1 MYKIFF
7 PILLS
12 GIGIYYYY
20 HFKYLNN
27 EKEKIFKN
35 EIKKSEENEIN
46 RIEEK
51 NVEEEIKLDDMLRYQ
66 IILYKDPITIFNNWE
81 LIN

>member
-27 EKEKIFKN
+27 GKEKINKSEEINREKEN
-35 EIKKSEENEIN
+35 EINRVEEKEINRVEENEIN

-51 NVEEEIKLDDMLRYQ
+51 NVEEEIKLDNMLRY
-66 IILYKDPITIFNNWE
+66 
-81 LIN
+81 